1 MKTAFVF
8 SGQGAQF
15 VGMGKDLVENSA
27 AAKAVFE
34 KADQT
39 LSWSVSEV
47 CFQGPEEKLRE
58 SRYCQVAVFT
68 TSMACLA
75 AFQEKFPG
83 VTPVGCAGLSLGEYG
98 ALCCASYFSFEDAL
112 RLIARR
118 AELMDEAC
126 RKEKGTMASILTN
139 GSVTLDVFEKICA
152 ECGIYVANFNSP
164 AQTVISGCVDGVAK
178 AVELFKAVPGVK
190 RVVPL
195 NVAGAFH
202 SGLMAE
208 AGEALRPV
216 LAEVRVQAPAVP
228 VAQNVTGTVTE
239 DYTLIKE
246 NLVRQVPGSVQ
257 WVSCVNTLSALG
269 AEAFIEFGPGTVLS
283 GLIRKIDSG
292 KKVMNVSAF
301 TDLDK
306 IEIA

>member
-27 AAKAVFE
+27 AAGKIFE
-34 KADQT
+34 KADKV
-39 LSWSVSEV
+39 LPWSVSGV
-47 CFQGPEEKLRE
+47 CFEGPEEKLRE

-75 AFQEKFPG
+75 AFQEKYPE

-98 ALCCASYFSFEDAL
+98 ALCCASYFTFEDAL
-112 RLIARR
+112 RLLARR

-126 RKEKGTMASILTN
+126 RKVPGTMASILTN
-139 GSVTLDVFEKICA
+139 GSVGQDVFEKICSD
-152 ECGIYVANFNSP
+152 CGIYVANFNSP
-164 AQTVISGCVDGVAK
+164 AQIVISGCVDGVAK
-178 AVELFKAVPGVK
+178 AAELFKAVPGVK

-216 LAEVRVQAPAVP
+216 LAEVSVQAPRIP
-228 VAQNVTGTVTE
+228 VAQNVTGMVTE
-239 DYTLIKE
+239 DPVQIKE

-301 TDLDK
+301 ADLEK
-306 IEIA
+306 IEL

>member
-195 NVAGAFH
+195 NVAGA
-202 SGLMAE
+202 
-208 AGEALRPV
+208 LRPV
-216 LAEVRVQAPAVP
+216 LAEVRVQAPALP

-257 WVSCVNTLSALG
+257 WVSCVNALSALG

>member
-39 LSWSVSEV
+39 LSWSVSDV

-98 ALCCASYFSFEDAL
+98 ALCCASYFTFEDAL

-139 GSVTLDVFEKICA
+139 GSVPLDVFEKICSG
-152 ECGIYVANFNSP
+152 CGIYVANFNSP

-178 AVELFKAVPGVK
+178 AVELFKEVPGVK

-216 LAEVRVQAPAVP
+216 LAEVKVQEPVLP

-257 WVSCVNTLSALG
+257 WVSCVNALSALG

-292 KKVMNVSAF
+292 KKGKQSQISFKLSA
-301 TDLDK
+301 
-306 IEIA
+306 